1 MKLTQIPI
9 AELATYVG
17 VLTTEQ
23 AQSLQGQ
30 TFQTD
35 SYFNPIQDIND
46 VWVLSAEEIA
56 YCSNPTLLWVK
67 ELEMTKYEPKPA
79 PPLFGGQE

>member
-17 VLTTEQ
+17 VLTPEQ

-56 YCSNPTLLWVK
+56 YCSNPMFLWVK
-67 ELEMTKYEPKPA
+67 ELQMIAYEPKPA
-79 PPLFGGQE
+79 TPLFGEQS

>member
-17 VLTTEQ
+17 VLTPEQ
-23 AQSLQGQ
+23 SQSLQGQ

-56 YCSNPTLLWVK
+56 YCSNPTFLWVK
-67 ELEMTKYEPKPA
+67 ELDMIVYEPKPA
-79 PPLFGGQE
+79 PALFGGTE

>member
-17 VLTTEQ
+17 VLTPEQ

-56 YCSNPTLLWVK
+56 YCSNPTFLWVK
-67 ELEMTKYEPKPA
+67 ELDMIVYQPKPT
-79 PPLFGGQE
+79 PPMFGGEA

>member
-17 VLTTEQ
+17 VLTPEQ

-56 YCSNPTLLWVK
+56 YCSNPTFLWVK
-67 ELEMTKYEPKPA
+67 ELDMVQYTPKPA
-79 PPLFGGQE
+79 SPLFGGEE